1 MQFEVKP
8 GQPGQLDIVQDF
20 AVTAPETIT
29 PWQSYIGSIAYDPG
43 GNLTALLHFS
53 ALDSKLLL
61 SAIDKALTDDDLFGE
76 PLASWLILYKGMLS
90 EVGRIQNE
98 MEQMIGISYR
108 LGDLALLSFAVDE
121 YLAATT
127 MDGKTKRRFD
137 NLNRFLLKAK
147 ATLDKAIADGLP
159 EKRG

>member
-1 MQFEVKP
+1 M
-8 GQPGQLDIVQDF
+8 
-20 AVTAPETIT
+20 
-29 PWQSYIGSIAYDPG
+29 
-43 GNLTALLHFS
+43 TALLHFS

-76 PLASWLILYKGMLS
+76 PLASWLIIYKGMLS
-90 EVGRIQNE
+90 EVGHIQKE